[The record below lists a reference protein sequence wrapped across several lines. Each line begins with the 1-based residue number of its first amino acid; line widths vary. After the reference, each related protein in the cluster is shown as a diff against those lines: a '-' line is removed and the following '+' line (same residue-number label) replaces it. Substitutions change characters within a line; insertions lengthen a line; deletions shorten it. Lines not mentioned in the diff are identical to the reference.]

1 MAIKT
6 INRVEVT
13 PKKATK
19 KDFRFVLRKFKLEN
33 GKYFT
38 LEDINGEET
47 TYTLSGPTV
56 FDMTDKFQKAVVEG
70 LKVHPVY
77 KKHLNFIDHKE
88 KAEASVSNSQQK
100 AKAFQVI
107 QEMQKTR
114 RSFARALGMRV
125 DGLQDVEVHSMLLA
139 LADKNPD
146 PARPGIDA
154 LAGYDRILNLYNDP
168 TASARMLLT
177 DGKRVGVFKVR
188 GQVWYF
194 NDMPMGNS
202 TEQALEWV
210 QENEDIVAGIKKDVA
225 TKLKALEG

>member
-1 MAIKT
+1 
-6 INRVEVT
+6 
-13 PKKATK
+13 
-19 KDFRFVLRKFKLEN
+19 
-33 GKYFT
+33 
-38 LEDINGEET
+38 
-47 TYTLSGPTV
+47 
-56 FDMTDKFQKAVVEG
+56 
-70 LKVHPVY
+70 
-77 KKHLNFIDHKE
+77 
-88 KAEASVSNSQQK
+88 
-100 AKAFQVI
+100 
-107 QEMQKTR
+107 MQKTR

-146 PARPGIDA
+146 PSRPGIDA

-177 DGKRVGVFKVR
+177 DGKRAGVFKVR